1 MGTIG
6 ELLGNAGLMAAVVA
20 LVEFLIKRHD
30 SKKGELAEIKTE
42 LANIGERQGKSEKDA
57 LRTQL
62 LLMISD
68 FPTNT
73 EGILTLGQRYFGE
86 LHGNWFATSIFNT
99 WLEQSGTARPEW
111 FKKEE

>member
-1 MGTIG
+1 MHDIII
-6 ELLGNAGLMAAVVA
+6 AVVSCGVLNVIVTAVIGAVNNRKGRLKA
-20 LVEFLIKRHD
+20 LEDKMDKVCKE
-30 SKKGELAEIKTE
+30 TE
-42 LANIGERQGKSEKDA
+42 KAEKDA

-68 FPTNT
+68 YPTNT

-86 LHGNWFATSIFNT
+86 LHGDWFATSIFNT
-99 WLEQSGTARPEW
+99 WLEQSGTASPEW

>member
-1 MGTIG
+1 MHEIIIAVIG
-6 ELLGNAGLMAAVVA
+6 CGVLNVIVTAIIGAINNRKGRLTA
-20 LVEFLIKRHD
+20 LE
-30 SKKGELAEIKTE
+30 KKMDKVCEETRKA
-42 LANIGERQGKSEKDA
+42 EKDA

-111 FKKEE
+111 FKKEEK

>member
-1 MGTIG
+1 MHDII
-6 ELLGNAGLMAAVVA
+6 LAVVGCGLLNVIATAIINA
-20 LVEFLIKRHD
+20 LSNRKGRLTALEGKVDKLCEET
-30 SKKGELAEIKTE
+30 KKA
-42 LANIGERQGKSEKDA
+42 EKDA

-68 FPTNT
+68 FPTNI
-73 EGILTLGQRYFGE
+73 EGIMTLGQRYFGV
-86 LHGNWFATSIFNT
+86 LNGDWFATSIFNT